1 MQINRI
7 NNIYPQR
14 AIAVSKND
22 NSSKGNVSF
31 KGFGEGALAHK
42 LAQSDGVKKLLL
54 ASNKNTLAIEALYA
68 LLITCMLRPAVTLM
82 TPAKSEADKDKNK
95 FRAAHAIASGALGF
109 AFTMCV
115 SHPMSDAVDKVMNTK
130 LPDGSYKY
138 IRKFTEQLTEHGG
151 KPFKELAKRIHQPVF
166 MPLRAMATVAIVPP
180 ILALFGLRK
189 NKGETPPKDGN
200 PQKIAETPNYTQF
213 NMTSGK
219 LDNTVKTEINK
230 GGN

>member
-7 NNIYPQR
+7 NNIY
-14 AIAVSKND
+14 
-22 NSSKGNVSF
+22 SSQSTTLRPNTAQKQNVSF
-31 KGFGEGALAHK
+31 KGLGEGALAHK
-42 LAQSDGVKKLLL
+42 LAQSNGVKKLLL
-54 ASNKNTLAIEALYA
+54 AANKNTLAIEALYA

-82 TPAKSEADKDKNK
+82 TPAKTDAEKDKNK

-138 IRKFTEQLTEHGG
+138 IRKFTEQLTANGG

-180 ILALFGLRK
+180 ILAWFGLKK
-189 NKGETPPKDGN
+189 NKNETPQAPN
-200 PQKIAETPNYTQF
+200 ESPQTNLNNLSLP
-213 NMTSGK
+213 SSK
-219 LDNTVKTEINK
+219 LQVVSAADAVK

>member
-7 NNIYPQR
+7 NNISYQPTVNTSR
-14 AIAVSKND
+14 NITAENK
-22 NSSKGNVSF
+22 NVSF

-42 LAQSDGVKKLLL
+42 LAQSNSVKKLLL

-68 LLITCMLRPAVTLM
+68 LLITCMLRPAVTLL
-82 TPAKSEADKDKNK
+82 TPSKSSEDKEKNK

-130 LPDGSYKY
+130 LPDGTYKY
-138 IRKFTEQLTEHGG
+138 IRKFTEQLTENGG
-151 KPFKELAKRIHQPVF
+151 KPFKELAKRVHQPVF

-180 ILALFGLRK
+180 ILALFGLK
-189 NKGETPPKDGN
+189 KHKQETPPKIKDAP
-200 PQKIAETPNYTQF
+200 PQVSPQSF
-213 NMTSGK
+213 NSIYLPSTK
-219 LDNTVKTEINK
+219 LQANSEK